1 MQAWETP
8 PGSPR
13 LPRLPSQGR
22 AVTASGSRITGFP
35 KEFWLTPRTPLSENT
50 PIGTINRFCAD
61 HGFKMWELGGRN
73 PCEQRWALFR
83 LLEKHRWPVGYSAY
97 MRALNSPRQPR
108 PPPNLPAMEEHKR
121 EVARTMSRAA
131 SARGSVDDLVRRAS
145 MSYFPGGASAYSPD
159 DVMHPPGSATSPE
172 RVRDA
177 LLGMDAFGDAAEPIE
192 ALISVLK
199 HQTSITERWQ
209 QMFMEQAGS
218 PRTSPTKAGRD
229 ARAPGAPEEVL
240 LSTRAAAAAD
250 SICLLPSLLDCVS
263 SAHLLCASGRGGQ
276 APRAP
281 LVTFEIKKGAQ
292 YVAIAIR
299 AARDCRSVGSS
310 LERRRRAG

>member
-1 MQAWETP
+1 
-8 PGSPR
+8 
-13 LPRLPSQGR
+13 
-22 AVTASGSRITGFP
+22 
-35 KEFWLTPRTPLSENT
+35 
-50 PIGTINRFCAD
+50 
-61 HGFKMWELGGRN
+61 
-73 PCEQRWALFR
+73 
-83 LLEKHRWPVGYSAY
+83 
-97 MRALNSPRQPR
+97 
-108 PPPNLPAMEEHKR
+108 MEEHKR

-240 LSTRAAAAAD
+240 LSTRAAAASD

-263 SAHLLCASGRGGQ
+263 SAHLFCASGRGGQ